1 MNGKMLG
8 KAVYCIGLFHL
19 PPPLLEENEVNM
31 IITFEHSGLR

>member
-19 PPPLLEENEVNM
+19 PPLLEENEVNM